1 MSMHPESVIVM
12 NPVYDVEDHFMAWR
26 ADKMDELY
34 SDSKALAE
42 AVEDWLPGGSQEA
55 LAGLVAALSGIEK
68 DATPLDNAIL
78 QHGAAKKVVDNLVN
92 QVVAAQEKHG
102 VWRDWD
108 WSQE

>member
-1 MSMHPESVIVM
+1 MKFYPNNILDDLYVDPSEHCA
-12 NPVYDVEDHFMAWR
+12 AWR
-26 ADKMDELY
+26 ACRLDELY

-42 AVEDWLPGGSQEA
+42 AVEDWLDGGSQEA
-55 LAGLVAALSGIEK
+55 LAGLVAALSGIERN
-68 DATPLDNAIL
+68 ATPLDNAIL